1 MFLEKDLQQEDYLQ
15 GRMQG
20 NPYSSK
26 EQGLGPL
33 MRDIKNKICT
43 GRFLTSQKSSRKQ
56 LRLNILALQQC

>member
-1 MFLEKDLQQEDYLQ
+1 MLLEKDPQQEDYLQ

-26 EQGLGPL
+26 DDGLGPL

-43 GRFLTSQKSSRKQ
+43 GCLYAGFCCCC
-56 LRLNILALQQC
+56 IFCC

>member
-1 MFLEKDLQQEDYLQ
+1 MLLEKDPQQEDYLQ

-26 EQGLGPL
+26 DDGLGPL

-43 GRFLTSQKSSRKQ
+43 GCLCLPFL
-56 LRLNILALQQC
+56 LVVVIMLL